1 MGPCISATLKSRSH
15 DRHRIDIRFPGV
27 LYRWASGNVV
37 HIQPVRRKALE
48 VEKPEY
54 LTEEHLLYLDQL
66 RESGVTNMF
75 GAVPFIL
82 LQFPALSEPQAK
94 QVLIYW
100 MKSCAVRRS

>member
-1 MGPCISATLKSRSH
+1 MR
-15 DRHRIDIRFPGV
+15 DRHAKDLQTC
-27 LYRWASGNVV
+27 LYPIKPETGAGRAG
-37 HIQPVRRKALE
+37 HPFQPVRRKALE

-75 GAVPFIL
+75 GAVPYVM
-82 LQFPALSEPQAK
+82 LQFPDLSEQQAK

-100 MKSCAVRRS
+100 MKTFSDRHPR